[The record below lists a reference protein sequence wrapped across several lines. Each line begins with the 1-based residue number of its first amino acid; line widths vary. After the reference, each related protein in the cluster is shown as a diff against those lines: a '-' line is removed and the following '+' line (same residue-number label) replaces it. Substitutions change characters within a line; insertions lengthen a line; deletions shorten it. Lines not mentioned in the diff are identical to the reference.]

1 MARPAATTVV
11 LLLAL
16 GAVAVASEIGLTGGE
31 GHPRSRFPLD
41 VFAAHIGD
49 IALDAAVRKAVG
61 DWNAVFQEA
70 LGVQAFTGVER
81 ETDAQVVLGFEA
93 RSGSRLMGE
102 TRFRGAEEGGVIRL
116 PVSIVI
122 VEPQARGQTGRET
135 LLYQVVAH
143 ELGHALGL
151 AHVTDPRSV
160 MCCVHGSID
169 FNDPA
174 VRQVYVDARRQP
186 DLRSV
191 RAQLAA
197 HYERFWKRRP

>member
-1 MARPAATTVV
+1 MTRLGPIALL

-16 GAVAVASEIGLTGGE
+16 GAGAVASEIGLTGDE

-41 VFAAHIGD
+41 VFAAPLGD
-49 IALDAAVRKAVG
+49 VALDAAVRKAVG

-70 LGVQAFTGVER
+70 LGVQAFTGVAL

-151 AHVTDPRSV
+151 AHVTDPRSI

-174 VRQVYVDARRQP
+174 VRRAYVDARRQP

>member
-1 MARPAATTVV
+1 M
-11 LLLAL
+11 
-16 GAVAVASEIGLTGGE
+16 
-31 GHPRSRFPLD
+31 
-41 VFAAHIGD
+41 
-49 IALDAAVRKAVG
+49 
-61 DWNAVFQEA
+61 
-70 LGVQAFTGVER
+70 
-81 ETDAQVVLGFEA
+81 
-93 RSGSRLMGE
+93 
-102 TRFRGAEEGGVIRL
+102 IRL

-151 AHVTDPRSV
+151 AHVTDPRSI

-169 FNDPA
+169 FSDPA
-174 VRQVYVDARRQP
+174 VRQAYVDARRQP

-197 HYERFWKRRP
+197 HYERFWKKRP